1 MEIKDF
7 QNLIGYVVAWR
18 KDKDDEWHCPWGK
31 VAADKEGAIY
41 KFNQQR
47 YRQDN
52 SVWDHYAR
60 ANENAR
66 VVAVYAEVEGGCEKV
81 RALLSGY
88 LERAN
93 RIDSK
98 FGDDELIPDRL
109 LPTVTRAIGAG
120 IAETLFVIID
130 DITAALDGK
139 GGR

>member
-1 MEIKDF
+1 M
-7 QNLIGYVVAWR
+7 NRIGYVVAWR

-66 VVAVYAEVEGGCEKV
+66 VVAVYADVVGNVHVK
-81 RALLSGY
+81 
-88 LERAN
+88 
-93 RIDSK
+93 
-98 FGDDELIPDRL
+98 
-109 LPTVTRAIGAG
+109 
-120 IAETLFVIID
+120 
-130 DITAALDGK
+130 ITAALDGK
-139 GGR
+139 GGDDVEQ